1 MPAEKEMWGLWG
13 NWILCLRWSYLFMFH
28 CHWQHICLLFGDYA
42 QNHQHFPLFLLYLAL
57 IITKLTYKFYILLLC
72 TFKFTPCLL
81 SWAANQICI
90 FIQIINTKKEKKRR
104 LFIKSSNWTYAYPG
118 KLCAVFPCKHFFS
131 TCSRT
136 KWLSVTPMSWSVSIN
151 KKKTLILVLPLFLN
165 SIIRLFPV
173 IKFASTRLTI

>member
-13 NWILCLRWSYLFMFH
+13 NWILCLRWSYLFIFTAVGSTFACYSVTMH
-28 CHWQHICLLFGDYA
+28 KTISK
-42 QNHQHFPLFLLYLAL
+42 HFPLFLLYLAL

-81 SWAANQICI
+81 SRAANQICI

-136 KWLSVTPMSWSVSIN
+136 KWLSVTSMSWSVSIN
-151 KKKTLILVLPLFLN
+151 KKKHLFWFYL
-165 SIIRLFPV
+165 SFWIP
-173 IKFASTRLTI
+173 